1 MRSAILRSLTLVGPS
16 KPVGYLPI
24 NTIKRFLDTTPKA
37 LAAAAARRGLASAHF
52 TTRNTG
58 IQSGA
63 LYVYDCDALERLLDE
78 QAEAV
83 AAAGLPLNADM
94 FVAHIAAV
102 FYDTGHPAH
111 RIIAAA
117 FGECAP

>member
-1 MRSAILRSLTLVGPS
+1 MRSAILRSLTDVGSS

-24 NTIKRFLDTTPKA
+24 YTIKRFLYTTPKA
-37 LAAAAARRGLASAHF
+37 IAAAAARCGLATAHF
-52 TTRNTG
+52 TKRNTG

-63 LYVYDCDALERLLDE
+63 LYVYDRDALDRLLDDE
-78 QAEAV
+78 AEAV
-83 AAAGLPLNADM
+83 ASAGLPPNADM

-102 FYDTGHPAH
+102 FYATGHLAH

-117 FGECAP
+117 FGDRSP